1 VLAVVTVV
9 AFLVPARRATRVNAA
24 IALRDCPD
32 NLTGFKVPSS
42 GQMCYRAFV
51 GTSKRRQG
59 MADAQLSSSDPVR
72 AVLLE
77 NHDEFRQLVSEHHRL
92 DERIQQ
98 LSSLFYLTDQQQFEE
113 ISLKK
118 RKLALKDRIES
129 IVRQHHAS
137 SPAAMRTQ

>member
-1 VLAVVTVV
+1 
-9 AFLVPARRATRVNAA
+9 
-24 IALRDCPD
+24 
-32 NLTGFKVPSS
+32 
-42 GQMCYRAFV
+42 
-51 GTSKRRQG
+51 

-113 ISLKK
+113 VSLKK

-129 IVRQHHAS
+129 IVRQHHAT